1 MTMMNCECYLNLDR
15 AYEISLVQADYAS
28 ILYTITNDN
37 DEAIENIET
46 VIFSSKKLKVEKTL
60 EKLNDIEWLLSFT
73 GDETAQFKTFS
84 GMTYDLTITMK
95 GETTPVTI
103 IYEANIVVKKKEN
116 ALNAD
121 NSGDIQS

>member
-1 MTMMNCECYLNLDR
+1 MKNCECYLNLDK
-15 AYEISLVQADYAS
+15 AYEISLVQSDYAS

-60 EKLNDIEWLLSFT
+60 EKLNDTEWLLSFT
-73 GDETAQFKTFS
+73 GDETTQFKTFS

-103 IYEANIVVKKKEN
+103 VYEASIVVKKKEN

-121 NSGDIQS
+121 NSGDVQS